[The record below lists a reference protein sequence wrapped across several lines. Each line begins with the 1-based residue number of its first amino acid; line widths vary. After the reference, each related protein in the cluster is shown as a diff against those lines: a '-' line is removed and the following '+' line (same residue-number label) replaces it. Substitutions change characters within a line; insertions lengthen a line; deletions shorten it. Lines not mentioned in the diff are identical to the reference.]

1 MVCESL
7 DMNQQ
12 WQQPPHWQPQPP
24 RPKRGPPTWLVVV
37 LVGSPVIALMTC
49 GGVMCLSAAVGAK
62 QNRAKAT
69 ATATT
74 ATTAAPRQACY
85 TGDDCYLRTIGRD
98 KAVPVFGSEDAL
110 SEATKAAARK
120 DALGFASQ
128 IAFSVD
134 DGTPVLV
141 IDRGFE
147 KAEVRVRSGKH
158 VGRSGWVGEASLKP

>member
-12 WQQPPHWQPQPP
+12 WQQSQWQPQQP
-24 RPKRGPPTWLVVV
+24 RPKRGFPAWVVA
-37 LVGSPVIALMTC
+37 LLIGGPVFSLIAIGGFTC
-49 GGVMCLSAAVGAK
+49 FFVAVGAK

-110 SEATKAAARK
+110 SAATKAAARK

-128 IAFSVD
+128 VAFDAD
-134 DGTPVLV
+134 DRTLVLV

-147 KAEVRVRSGKH
+147 KAQVRVRSGKH
-158 VGRSGWVGEASLKP
+158 IGRTGWVGTESLKP